1 MHDLIKRN
9 APRGVS
15 EDTAWRLILQ
25 SALGLAHIHGLKILH
40 RDVKSENIFLDA
52 KGDAKIGDL
61 GVAKSLKNTN
71 DLGVTLVGTPFYLS
85 PELCD
90 RRPYDAK
97 SDVWSLG
104 VVLYELLTGK
114 PPFRARSQQEL
125 FLKILD
131 GSYAPLPEK
140 ERGSSSG
147 VSRDMRLLVRD
158 MLETNVSRRVDA
170 AGVATRPASVAKARA
185 LGVDGV
191 FEALNIDGTVDD
203 ATQRAVRGTNDSEA
217 LRKNVKNAD
226 RPRTAAA
233 SRGLRLGIY
242 TTDARGNPRPST
254 TRAGLRAEALAE
266 AERLAR
272 ENESRSREPFSLRE
286 DETSNVSPSGKRDDS
301 DPDPA
306 RNGNGNGNER
316 RKDWELFVAGR
327 SPAIAAGIAA
337 AAAGGGAAGEAA
349 AARHLTASPR
359 FVTNDPVAAAA
370 AATAAQARA
379 ARQRA
384 IEQASEARR
393 ERERARE
400 RERQERRDANEEAA
414 ARQRRKVADAAEA
427 SAAARARLASA
438 RARRVALS
446 RGVGGSPTR
455 IGHAAV
461 SASRPETACA
471 FSSDRPDRGPASGRE
486 AAMAAAGRSR
496 AHSARPSRPNASE
509 GEEYSSARLLAAEA
523 RDAAAAVAALP
534 EHHHVASGFFAH
546 GPKAAFEQGVEDAK
560 LASRRVDAM
569 RDGGYFAQ
577 NPARNHSA
585 RPSTAAG
592 CFRVPKHPE
601 GGEHSREC
609 EDGKRSEY
617 SAPVRPLWPSRPS
630 TAAARVGPGE
640 LSGAVSGFGQKR
652 GAPFVRPS
660 SAAALRRAAALCA
673 EIENG
678 SDTNG
683 SDAVSA
689 KGNKPAALLAV
700 DTALAP
706 LSDVEESPAG
716 AYAAASPSS
725 WFAPVGGDETFASST
740 KGYPYGGRLTV
751 APTTA
756 DETCGETPSD
766 ADAFSGALDD
776 GGDAFERALR
786 LCHSAAE
793 TAAGVAERLRAR
805 EPPEGDGSR
814 ARTVAEDDGGVA
826 AESEED
832 LNASEMQDEF
842 IQHETRS
849 GDENDVPSPSVFP
862 NARDAVAIASSSP
875 PRSPSRPGSAFGE
888 RSVRSSLERFQRR
901 RSATCFEPR
910 VLTPSRPLTLNHCEK
925 DDSEEEDG
933 AVVEAILEA
942 LLLESAEAGS
952 VVETPG
958 AEEDESVEK
967 TVASVHESE
976 RDAAADDDER
986 AARVEALVAEM
997 SATESSGSALI
1008 GAEAFGGLY
1017 DALARR
1023 AEAAAAAAAAM
1034 HLSSDGFNR
1043 APFGT
1048 EEDGESE
1055 SESDERS
1062 FDSSDAESDGSGCSR
1077 WTPTKRNVFSE
1088 KNARD
1093 ETWSATLGPFASSV
1107 TVAMTPRREKDGTK
1121 KKAKRRRDG
1130 DDVTLRFA
1138 QAEVLALRYA
1148 RLVSEL
1154 EKVGRSRE
1162 GTPEGDNRD
1171 CALGLAAGGPT
1182 GK

>member
-1 MHDLIKRN
+1 
-9 APRGVS
+9 
-15 EDTAWRLILQ
+15 
-25 SALGLAHIHGLKILH
+25 
-40 RDVKSENIFLDA
+40 
-52 KGDAKIGDL
+52 
-61 GVAKSLKNTN
+61 
-71 DLGVTLVGTPFYLS
+71 
-85 PELCD
+85 
-90 RRPYDAK
+90 
-97 SDVWSLG
+97 
-104 VVLYELLTGK
+104 
-114 PPFRARSQQEL
+114 
-125 FLKILD
+125 
-131 GSYAPLPEK
+131 
-140 ERGSSSG
+140 
-147 VSRDMRLLVRD
+147 
-158 MLETNVSRRVDA
+158 
-170 AGVATRPASVAKARA
+170 
-185 LGVDGV
+185 
-191 FEALNIDGTVDD
+191 
-203 ATQRAVRGTNDSEA
+203 
-217 LRKNVKNAD
+217 
-226 RPRTAAA
+226 
-233 SRGLRLGIY
+233 
-242 TTDARGNPRPST
+242 
-254 TRAGLRAEALAE
+254 
-266 AERLAR
+266 
-272 ENESRSREPFSLRE
+272 
-286 DETSNVSPSGKRDDS
+286 
-301 DPDPA
+301 
-306 RNGNGNGNER
+306 
-316 RKDWELFVAGR
+316 
-327 SPAIAAGIAA
+327 
-337 AAAGGGAAGEAA
+337 
-349 AARHLTASPR
+349 
-359 FVTNDPVAAAA
+359 
-370 AATAAQARA
+370 
-379 ARQRA
+379 
-384 IEQASEARR
+384 
-393 ERERARE
+393 
-400 RERQERRDANEEAA
+400 
-414 ARQRRKVADAAEA
+414 
-427 SAAARARLASA
+427 
-438 RARRVALS
+438 
-446 RGVGGSPTR
+446 
-455 IGHAAV
+455 
-461 SASRPETACA
+461 
-471 FSSDRPDRGPASGRE
+471 
-486 AAMAAAGRSR
+486 MAAAGRSR

-509 GEEYSSARLLAAEA
+509 NEEYSSARLLAAEA

-534 EHHHVASGFFAH
+534 EHHHVATGFFAH

-592 CFRVPKHPE
+592 CFRIPKRPE
-601 GGEHSREC
+601 GGEHSRER

-617 SAPVRPLWPSRPS
+617 DLMPVRPLWPSRPS

-640 LSGAVSGFGQKR
+640 LSGAVSGFGQKK

-678 SDTNG
+678 SDANG

-689 KGNKPAALLAV
+689 KGNKTAALLAV

-751 APTTA
+751 APETA
-756 DETCGETPSD
+756 DETSGETPSD

-826 AESEED
+826 AESEAD
-832 LNASEMQDEF
+832 LAASEIQDEF

-933 AVVEAILEA
+933 AVVEEILEA
-942 LLLESAEAGS
+942 LLLSAELCS
-952 VVETPG
+952 VVETSG
-958 AEEDESVEK
+958 AEEDVPVEK

-976 RDAAADDDER
+976 RDAADDDDER

-997 SATESSGSALI
+997 SKTESSGSALI

-1048 EEDGESE
+1048 EEERESRAKATKGASTRAMRSRTVRGVLDGRRRRETFF
-1055 SESDERS
+1055 RRKTR
-1062 FDSSDAESDGSGCSR
+1062 A
-1077 WTPTKRNVFSE
+1077 TKRG
-1088 KNARD
+1088 ARP
-1093 ETWSATLGPFASSV
+1093 SVRLPRAS
-1107 TVAMTPRREKDGTK
+1107 
-1121 KKAKRRRDG
+1121 
-1130 DDVTLRFA
+1130 
-1138 QAEVLALRYA
+1138 
-1148 RLVSEL
+1148 RLL
-1154 EKVGRSRE
+1154 
-1162 GTPEGDNRD
+1162 
-1171 CALGLAAGGPT
+1171 
-1182 GK
+1182 

>member
-1 MHDLIKRN
+1 M
-9 APRGVS
+9 
-15 EDTAWRLILQ
+15 
-25 SALGLAHIHGLKILH
+25 
-40 RDVKSENIFLDA
+40 
-52 KGDAKIGDL
+52 
-61 GVAKSLKNTN
+61 
-71 DLGVTLVGTPFYLS
+71 
-85 PELCD
+85 
-90 RRPYDAK
+90 
-97 SDVWSLG
+97 
-104 VVLYELLTGK
+104 
-114 PPFRARSQQEL
+114 
-125 FLKILD
+125 
-131 GSYAPLPEK
+131 
-140 ERGSSSG
+140 
-147 VSRDMRLLVRD
+147 
-158 MLETNVSRRVDA
+158 
-170 AGVATRPASVAKARA
+170 
-185 LGVDGV
+185 
-191 FEALNIDGTVDD
+191 
-203 ATQRAVRGTNDSEA
+203 
-217 LRKNVKNAD
+217 
-226 RPRTAAA
+226 
-233 SRGLRLGIY
+233 RLGIY

-272 ENESRSREPFSLRE
+272 ENESRELCEPFSTRE
-286 DETSNVSPSGKRDDS
+286 DETSNVSPSGRRDDS

-306 RNGNGNGNER
+306 RNGDGNGNER

-349 AARHLTASPR
+349 AARHLAASPR

-370 AATAAQARA
+370 AETAAQARA

-384 IEQASEARR
+384 LEQASEARR

-455 IGHAAV
+455 IGHAAEIFR
-461 SASRPETACA
+461 ASRPETACA

-509 GEEYSSARLLAAEA
+509 GEEDSSARLLAAEA

-546 GPKAAFEQGVEDAK
+546 GPKAAFERGVEDAK

-585 RPSTAAG
+585 PPSTAAG
-592 CFRVPKHPE
+592 CFRIPKHPE
-601 GGEHSREC
+601 GGEHSRER
-609 EDGKRSEY
+609 EDGKRSES

-678 SDTNG
+678 SDTKKNG

-689 KGNKPAALLAV
+689 KGNKTAVLLAV

-725 WFAPVGGDETFASST
+725 WFAPVGADETFASST

-751 APTTA
+751 APETA

-766 ADAFSGALDD
+766 ADAVSGALDD

-805 EPPEGDGSR
+805 ELPEGDGSR
-814 ARTVAEDDGGVA
+814 ARTVAEHDGGVA
-826 AESEED
+826 AESGED

-849 GDENDVPSPSVFP
+849 GDENYVPSPSVFP

-888 RSVRSSLERFQRR
+888 RSVRSSLERLQRR

-933 AVVEAILEA
+933 AVVEEILEA
-942 LLLESAEAGS
+942 LLLSAELCS
-952 VVETPG
+952 VVETSG
-958 AEEDESVEK
+958 AEEDEPVEK

-976 RDAAADDDER
+976 RDAADDDDER

-997 SATESSGSALI
+997 SKTESSGSALI

-1048 EEDGESE
+1048 EEERESE

>member
-640 LSGAVSGFGQKR
+640 LSGAVSGFGQKK

-933 AVVEAILEA
+933 AVVEEILEA
-942 LLLESAEAGS
+942 LLLSAELCS
-952 VVETPG
+952 VVETSG
-958 AEEDESVEK
+958 AEEDEPVEK

-976 RDAAADDDER
+976 RDAADDDDER

-997 SATESSGSALI
+997 SKTESSGSALI

-1048 EEDGESE
+1048 EEERESE